1 MNVIQPNFWKD
12 PEAALRN
19 AYRSTDRVILDNS
32 MQLGPGGS
40 TAVTAIVID
49 GKDLWV
55 ANIGDSRAVVCERG
69 SANQITVDHEPH
81 AERRRIEKQG
91 GFVTTLP
98 GNRYIYNYVF
108 HLSLSALGSYQTG
121 YATSTRL
128 TAGYINVFVIV

>member
-1 MNVIQPNFWKD
+1 MAI
-12 PEAALRN
+12 RN
-19 AYRSTDRVILDNS
+19 AYRTTDKFILENS

-49 GKDLWV
+49 GTDLWV

-81 AERRRIEKQG
+81 SERRRIEKQG

-98 GNRYIYNYVF
+98 GDIFRLTNKFHMFITKHIYSGLRL
-108 HLSLSALGSYQTG
+108 HLSICWIIGLLK
-121 YATSTRL
+121 L
-128 TAGYINVFVIV
+128 